1 MHRYAYSFE
10 SKIGKINI
18 YQIENKI
25 VRIEYNEDMIANSYE
40 MEVTPLIKK
49 TVNELEEYFNGDRKM
64 FTIPIGLSGT
74 EFQIKVW
81 NELLKIPFGETKTY
95 REIAKSI
102 GNDKAYR
109 AVGGANNKNP
119 IPIIVPCHRVVGAD
133 KSLVGYKGGLDI
145 KKALLEIE
153 KIY

>member
-1 MHRYAYSFE
+1 
-10 SKIGKINI
+10 
-18 YQIENKI
+18 
-25 VRIEYNEDMIANSYE
+25 NEDMIANSYE

-74 EFQIKVW
+74 EFQTKVW

-145 KKALLEIE
+145 KKALL
-153 KIY
+153 

>member
-1 MHRYAYSFE
+1 
-10 SKIGKINI
+10 

-40 MEVTPLIKK
+40 MEMTPLIKK
-49 TVNELEEYFNGDRKM
+49 TVKELEEYLNGDRKM
-64 FTIPIGLSGT
+64 FTVPIGLSGT
-74 EFQIKVW
+74 EFQTKVW